1 MSSTAAPAAPAQG
14 AAQPEATAGQHAR
27 CLELLA
33 RLDAQA
39 AAAPRRAYH
48 LAPPRSDD
56 LLDDPATDPCR
67 WQGFL

>member
-14 AAQPEATAGQHAR
+14 AAQPEAGQRAR
-27 CLELLA
+27 IQELLA

-39 AAAPRRAYH
+39 AAYRRAYP
-48 LAPPRSDD
+48 LAPPRSSNP
-56 LLDDPATDPCR
+56 LDDPATDPCR

>member
-14 AAQPEATAGQHAR
+14 AAQPETAQRAR
-27 CLELLA
+27 IRELLA

-39 AAAPRRAYH
+39 AAPRRAYP
-48 LAPPRSDD
+48 LGPPRSSNP
-56 LLDDPATDPCR
+56 LDDPATDPCR